1 MQSVAILTEGSAM
14 IKLMASDSWITAF
27 GSEPLCTLELS
38 LNEFLSRFEI
48 ECNPFA
54 GETNPLVVEF
64 YGQLYRVSS
73 QYEAT
78 GKPVTTIDMQGNN
91 ANPAQALAKFQDAV
105 LSGVQL
111 IWLRDDLTPPRWALF
126 RQGVMVTRWRLRVFS
141 VRRLPTLR
149 CVNSSGVGTSRS
161 ISSKWRGNLPSTR
174 HRDEGQRV
182 IDPVR
187 PGAIFFFNTLR
198 TAYCRYS
205 GS

>member
-1 MQSVAILTEGSAM
+1 MQSVAIHNEGSAM

-48 ECNPFA
+48 ECDPFA

-111 IWLRDDLTPPRWALF
+111 IWLRDDLTPARWALF
-126 RQGVMVTRWRLRVFS
+126 RQGDDGNEVEITRFLSEALAHAAMREFE
-141 VRRLPTLR
+141 RRGHKQIYFIK
-149 CVNSSGVGTSRS
+149 VAG
-161 ISSKWRGNLPSTR
+161 
-174 HRDEGQRV
+174 
-182 IDPVR
+182 
-187 PGAIFFFNTLR
+187 
-198 TAYCRYS
+198 
-205 GS
+205 